1 MNKNFD
7 RMNYGAGVA
16 ASAAFSFIKINLLG
30 ALSTGLATAVMFLM
44 MIAQGF
50 GDGPGPAHV
59 SGWAAIVLLFTMR
72 PIAFILA
79 VLILLVSPVVL
90 FAMGNKYI
98 LMKTAGRILKEKG
111 EPLLYPL
118 IDTAVHRIRQS
129 QPDVLRKG
137 GDTLK
142 TKLRMIQSVKDSN
155 ENRWTKRITTWG
167 LKKADLQDVDFGAKD
182 LSILQTIRDRVVL
195 ALHTFSTPSRKF
207 FWIILAVQWCAVVL
221 TLVQLI

>member
-1 MNKNFD
+1 MNKTFD
-7 RMNYGAGVA
+7 RMKYGAGMA

-30 ALSTGLATAVMFLM
+30 GLSTGLAVVVMFLLM
-44 MIAQGF
+44 SYQGF
-50 GDGPGPAHV
+50 GDGPGPAHA
-59 SGWAAIVLLFTMR
+59 SGWAAIVVLFTMR

-79 VLILLVSPVVL
+79 VAILFISPFVL

-98 LMKTAGRILKEKG
+98 LMKTAGRMIKDKG

-118 IDTAVHRIRQS
+118 IDTAVHRIRQN
-129 QPDVLRKG
+129 QPDLLRKG

-142 TKLRMIQSVKDSN
+142 TKLRMIQAVKDSN

-167 LKKADLQDVDFGAKD
+167 LKKADLHDVDFGAED
-182 LSILQTIRDRVVL
+182 LSIMQTIRDRVVV
-195 ALHTFSTPSRKF
+195 ALYAFSTPSKKF

-221 TLVQLI
+221 TLLQLI

>member
-1 MNKNFD
+1 MNKTSD
-7 RMNYGAGVA
+7 RIKYGAGLA

-30 ALSTGLATAVMFLM
+30 GLSTGLATAVMFLI

-59 SGWAAIVLLFTMR
+59 SGWAVIVVLFTMR

-79 VLILLVSPVVL
+79 VVILLVSPVVL
-90 FAMGNKYI
+90 FALGNKYI
-98 LMKTAGRILKEKG
+98 LMKTASRMIKDKG

-118 IDTAVHRIRQS
+118 IDTAVHRIRQN
-129 QPDVLRKG
+129 QPDLLRKG

-142 TKLRMIQSVKDSN
+142 TKLRMIQAVKDSN
-155 ENRWTKRITTWG
+155 ENRWTKRITMWG
-167 LKKADLQDVDFGAKD
+167 LKKADLHDVDFGAED
-182 LSILQTIRDRVVL
+182 LSIMQTIRDRVVV

-207 FWIILAVQWCAVVL
+207 FWIILTVQWCAVVL
-221 TLVQLI
+221 TLLQLI